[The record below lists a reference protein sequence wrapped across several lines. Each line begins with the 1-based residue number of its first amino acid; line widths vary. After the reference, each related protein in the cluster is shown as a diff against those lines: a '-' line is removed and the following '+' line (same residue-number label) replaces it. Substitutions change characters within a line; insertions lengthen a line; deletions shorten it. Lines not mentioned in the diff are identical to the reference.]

1 MSSHEVNKDVVPCVA
16 NTTAMTMPKTA
27 PAEGLIA
34 ITINNQLTIEK
45 PTCYLSFSW

>member
-27 PAEGLIA
+27 PIA

-45 PTCYLSFSW
+45 PTCYVT